1 MRLFHSPASPF
12 VRKVM
17 VTLIETGM
25 AGRVTLINTATTPM
39 APDAGLIGSNPLG
52 KIPALEL
59 DSGEVIVDSRV
70 ICRWIDAQTNDGAGA
85 GLYGPAGQEWPLL
98 TLEAMADGVLD
109 AAVLMVYEWRMRP
122 EERRHA
128 PWVEGQWSKIAR
140 ALDAID
146 SRWMHHLE
154 APLNIGQIA
163 MGAVLGYLDFRHP
176 DRQWRAAHPHLA
188 AWEADFSTRPSMQQT
203 APVVV

>member
-25 AGRVTLINTATTPM
+25 AERVTLINTATTPM

-59 DSGEVIVDSRV
+59 ETGAVIFDSRV
-70 ICRWIDAQTNDGAGA
+70 ICRWIDAQAGA

-98 TLEAMADGVLD
+98 TLEAMADGILD

-128 PWVEGQWSKIAR
+128 PWVEGQWAKIAR
-140 ALDAID
+140 ALHAVETG
-146 SRWMHHLE
+146 WMPHLT
-154 APLNIGQIA
+154 AQPLNIGQIA

-176 DRQWRAAHPHLA
+176 DREWRAAHPHLA
-188 AWEADFSTRPSMQQT
+188 AWEAEFSTRPAMQQT
-203 APVVV
+203 VPVLA

>member
-1 MRLFHSPASPF
+1 MRQVNVA
-12 VRKVM
+12 
-17 VTLIETGM
+17 LIETGM

-39 APDAGLIGSNPLG
+39 APGAGLIGSNPLG
-52 KIPALEL
+52 KVPALEL

-70 ICRWIDAQTNDGAGA
+70 ICRWIDAQTGA

-98 TLEAMADGVLD
+98 TLEAMADGILD

-122 EERRHA
+122 EDRRHA

-146 SRWMHHLE
+146 SRWMPQLE

-188 AWEADFSTRPSMQQT
+188 AWEAEFSTRPAMQQT
-203 APVVV
+203 APVVA

>member
-59 DSGEVIVDSRV
+59 ATGEVIVDSRV
-70 ICRWIDAQTNDGAGA
+70 ICRWIDAQTQV

-98 TLEAMADGVLD
+98 TLEAMADGILD

-140 ALDAID
+140 ALDAVE
-146 SRWMHHLE
+146 SHWMPHLE

-163 MGAVLGYLDFRHP
+163 MGAVLSYLDFRHP
-176 DRQWRAAHPHLA
+176 DRPWRAAHPHLA
-188 AWEADFSTRPSMQQT
+188 AWEAEFSTRPSMQQT
-203 APVVV
+203 APVLA

>member
-1 MRLFHSPASPF
+1 MRLFHSAASPF

-25 AGRVTLINTATTPM
+25 ADRVTLTPVATTPM

-59 DSGEVIVDSRV
+59 DSGEVIFDSRV
-70 ICRWIDAQTNDGAGA
+70 ICRWIDAQAGA

-98 TLEAMADGVLD
+98 TLEAMADGILD

-122 EERRHA
+122 EDRRHT
-128 PWVEGQWSKIAR
+128 PWVEGQWAKIAR
-140 ALDAID
+140 ALDAVET
-146 SRWMHHLE
+146 RWLPWLT
-154 APLNIGQIA
+154 APQLNIGQIA
-163 MGAVLGYLDFRHP
+163 MGAVLGYLDFRHA
-176 DRQWRAAHPHLA
+176 DREWRAAHPHLA
-188 AWEADFSTRPSMQQT
+188 AWEADFSSRASMQQT
-203 APVVV
+203 LPPAG